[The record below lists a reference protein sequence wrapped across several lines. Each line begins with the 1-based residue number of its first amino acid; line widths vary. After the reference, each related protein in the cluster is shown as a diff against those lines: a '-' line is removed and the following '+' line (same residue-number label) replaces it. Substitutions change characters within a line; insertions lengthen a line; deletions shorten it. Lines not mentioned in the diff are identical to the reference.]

1 MAVLVLDKAKRPLMP
16 CTPKR
21 ARKLLAAGRAR
32 VHRLFPFCIR
42 LIDRRLEQSA
52 LQPLRL
58 SLDPGSKTTGLAV
71 SRVAEVT
78 DADGVVEPVMHIVF
92 LMELVH
98 RGRAISE
105 ALHARASMRRR
116 RRGKLRYRAPRFYNR
131 TKSRGWLPPSL
142 QHRIDTMTAWVTRFR
157 RLAPITHLAQE
168 LVRFDMQLMQN
179 PEISGVE
186 YQQGTLAGYE
196 VREYLLEKFNRTCV
210 YCDAKGVPLQIE
222 HVHAKARGGSNRISN
237 LTLACGPC
245 NNKKDARDIRDFLA
259 KDPTRLA
266 RILKQV
272 KAPLRD
278 AAAVNATR
286 WALFRALKQAGLP
299 VETGSGGLTKWNRS
313 RLSILKTHA
322 LDAACVGVVRD
333 VCDTRVPTLRVA
345 CTGRGS
351 RCKTRLNKYGFPR
364 AYLTR
369 KKTAFEFRT
378 GDMVL
383 ATVPSGKNKG
393 VHKGRVAIRMTG
405 NFNIQAGLAGVPA
418 VQGISYKHC
427 RVLQRAD
434 GFGYT
439 WQDTFNQP
447 MEKAATASRSAPFLT
462 ALTDG
467 VSRSK
472 SDEAFD
478 IQACSALDG
487 RLRLERISWCGLQR
501 PVR

>member
-42 LIDRRLEQSA
+42 LVDRHLEQSA

-71 SRVAEVT
+71 SRIAEVL
-78 DADGVVEPVMHIVF
+78 DSAGVVEPVMHIVF
-92 LMELVH
+92 LMELAH
-98 RGRAISE
+98 RGRAIME
-105 ALHARASMRRR
+105 TLHARAAMRRR
-116 RRGKLRYRAPRFYNR
+116 RRGNLRYRTPRFFNR
-131 TKSRGWLPPSL
+131 TKPKGWLPPSL
-142 QHRIDTMTAWVTRFR
+142 QHRINTIRAWVTRFR

-168 LVRFDMQLMQN
+168 MVRFDMHLMQN
-179 PEISGVE
+179 SDISGVE

-196 VREYLLEKFNRTCV
+196 VREYLLEKFHRTCA
-210 YCDAKGVPLQIE
+210 YCDAKDVPLQIE
-222 HVHAKARGGSNRISN
+222 HIHAKVRGGSNRISN

-245 NNKKDARDIRDFLA
+245 NLKKDARDIRDFLA
-259 KDPTRLA
+259 KDPARLA

-278 AAAVNATR
+278 AAAVNSTR
-286 WALFRALKQAGLP
+286 WALYWSLKQTGLP
-299 VETGSGGLTKWNRS
+299 VEIGTGGRTKWNRS
-313 RLSILKTHA
+313 RMGIQKTHA
-322 LDAACVGVVRD
+322 LDAACVGVVQD
-333 VCDTRVPTLRVA
+333 VLDTTVPTLRVT

-369 KKTAFEFRT
+369 KKTAFGFRT

-383 ATVPSGKNKG
+383 ATVPTGKNKG
-393 VHKGRVAIRMTG
+393 LHKGRVSIRMTG
-405 NFNIQAGLAGVPA
+405 NFNIQLGIAGVPA
-418 VQGISYKHC
+418 VQGVSHKHC
-427 RVLQRAD
+427 RALQRAD
-434 GFGYT
+434 GYGYT
-439 WQDTFNQP
+439 WQNTFNQP
-447 MEKAATASRSAPFLT
+447 KAKATTASRSALSFT
-462 ALTDG
+462 ALKGG

-472 SDEAFD
+472 
-478 IQACSALDG
+478 I
-487 RLRLERISWCGLQR
+487 
-501 PVR
+501 